1 MRNFKTQTSRKIF
14 FKKIDSN
21 ELENSYE
28 LFTIQFLVIQ
38 LDRQFYI
45 IIYYSCYGVIEISR
59 YTIVMAKVE
68 DNIIGYYY
76 QPVTTKITDYKWINP
91 SRK

>member
-38 LDRQFYI
+38 LDR
-45 IIYYSCYGVIEISR
+45 
-59 YTIVMAKVE
+59 
-68 DNIIGYYY
+68 
-76 QPVTTKITDYKWINP
+76 
-91 SRK
+91 